1 MNIQRGKTKIVSG
14 GRIQLPADIRRA
26 MGIEDGDWVKLEYSD
41 GQLQITPYS
50 EVLRRVRERVRP
62 YIVEGVSV
70 VDELIADRRAEA
82 ERE

>member
-1 MNIQRGKTKIVSG
+1 MNIQLGKTKLVSG

-26 MGIEDGDWVKLEYSD
+26 MGIKDGDWVKLEYRD
-41 GQLQITPYS
+41 GQLHVTPYS

-82 ERE
+82 ESE